1 MELHK
6 VVLLEQIGEVSESAR
21 FPLVCW
27 HTMSHF
33 DGWDNSTKCAKARMW
48 DQVGWWLKK
57 HVCYWLI
64 GCKT

>member
-48 DQVGWWLKK
+48 D
-57 HVCYWLI
+57 
-64 GCKT
+64 